1 MEVSLT
7 EIANLLQFP
16 ELIAFS
22 VFIVGFVIV
31 LAVNVKLFLKNRK
44 LYSEML
50 QLGLDRA
57 MLLEKIEKLAPA
69 SSQIEQTEGFVKFLS
84 QSRDWA
90 FEYIEGV
97 QSALQDFELAMI
109 SKNDEK
115 IENALNNLKSFLPD
129 NEEENNKINKEKNE
143 N

>member
-16 ELIAFS
+16 GLIAFS
-22 VFIVGFVIV
+22 VFIVSFVIA

-44 LYSEML
+44 LYNEIL

-57 MLLEKIEKLAPA
+57 MLLEKIERLAPA
-69 SSQIEQTEGFVKFLS
+69 SNQIEQTEGFVKFLS

-97 QSALQDFELAMI
+97 QSALQDFEVARI
-109 SKNDEK
+109 SKNDKK

-129 NEEENNKINKEKNE
+129 NEEENNKINKEK
-143 N
+143 